1 MYGVRYERLDKKK
14 TLFEDSHARSCT
26 SLVSLPFCFPLW
38 LCLQYDASPSFPTS
52 NRTEKPFEVE
62 KVFFL
67 SIRSCLSYLAPI
79 SLIPTISHSHRHMIT
94 IIS

>member
-1 MYGVRYERLDKKK
+1 MYDVRYERLDKKK

-62 KVFFL
+62 KVFFCPSVHVCLIWRL
-67 SIRSCLSYLAPI
+67 SLSYLQF
-79 SLIPTISHSHRHMIT
+79 LIHIVT
-94 IIS
+94 